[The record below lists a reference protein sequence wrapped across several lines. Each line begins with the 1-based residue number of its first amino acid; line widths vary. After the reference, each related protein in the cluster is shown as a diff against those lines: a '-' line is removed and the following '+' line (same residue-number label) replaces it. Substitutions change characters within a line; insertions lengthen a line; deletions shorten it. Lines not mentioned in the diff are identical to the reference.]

1 MSWTGNWNY
10 PTPVRFGPGRIAEL
24 PDACREL
31 GMSRP
36 LLVTDGGLAKLDIT
50 TDAIAINEAAGLPTG
65 LFGGATA
72 NPTGPDV
79 EAGVAAFKA
88 GDHDGV
94 IAFGGGSALD
104 VGKAVGLMAGQT
116 RPLWDFEDVGDWW
129 TRVDVDAMAPVV
141 AVPTTSGTGSE
152 VGRCS
157 VIVNEAEQRKV
168 IIFHAKMLP
177 ERVLCDPELTV
188 GLPSRITAAVGMDA
202 LAHNLEAYC
211 APGYHPQ
218 ADGIALEGMRLIQ
231 GALERAVA
239 DGTDIG
245 ARADLQAASLMG
257 ATAFQKG
264 LGAIHSL
271 SHPVG
276 AVLHTH
282 HGLTNAIY
290 MPYVLVHNRSA
301 IADRMTVLARFLGL
315 DNPGFDAVL
324 NWVLKLREA
333 VGIPHTAAALG
344 FEEEHAAQLAPMAAK
359 DPTAPTNPIP
369 VTAEDLEG
377 LYLKALAGTL

>member
-1 MSWTGNWNY
+1 MTLTGNWNY
-10 PTPVRFGPGRIAEL
+10 PTPVRFGPGRLSEL

-31 GMSRP
+31 DMKRP
-36 LLVTDGGLAKLDIT
+36 LLVTDEGLCKLDIT
-50 TDAIAINEAAGLPTG
+50 HNAVAINEAAGLPTG

-129 TRVDVDAMAPVV
+129 TRVDVDGMAPVV

-157 VIVNEAEQRKV
+157 VIVNESEQRKV
-168 IIFHAKMLP
+168 IIFHARMLP
-177 ERVLCDPELTV
+177 ARVICDPEVTV
-188 GLPSRITAAVGMDA
+188 GLPSKITAAVGMDA
-202 LAHNLEAYC
+202 LVHNLEALC

-218 ADGIALEGMRLIQ
+218 ADGIALEGMRLIH

-239 DGTDIG
+239 DGTDIA

-271 SHPVG
+271 SRPVG

-290 MPYVLVHNRSA
+290 TPYVLVHNRSA
-301 IADRMTVLARFLGL
+301 IEDRMALLARVL
-315 DNPGFDAVL
+315 DLKKGGFDGVL
-324 NWVLKLREA
+324 DWILQLRES
-333 VGIPHTAAALG
+333 VGIPHTAEALG
-344 FEEEHAAQLAPMAAK
+344 FREEHAAQLAPAAAA
-359 DPTAPTNPIP
+359 DPTAGSNPIP
-369 VTAEDLEG
+369 VTAADLEG
-377 LYLKALAGTL
+377 LYLKALTGDL